1 MTDSGQQSAAQISDW
16 GLRVVSGSAELTVE
30 ALSRTIADLEFGR
43 NAVDFQFEI
52 RNRKFEITRL
62 ARADSWQQTAK
73 LL

>member
-52 RNRKFEITRL
+52 TRL